1 MKVRAYQ
8 TPVIHIHDDFF
19 AVLEAALPATLPE
32 NTVLAITS
40 KIIAL
45 CEGAVAERT
54 LATKEEKYALV
65 QQEADAYIAP
75 TASKYGVILTIK
87 DHVLAVSAG
96 IDESNADGA
105 YVLLP
110 RDSYAVAEKVWHWM
124 REKYQLK
131 HCGVIV
137 TDSRTIPLKWGTIG
151 TCLAHCGF
159 SALTNRIGENDLFG
173 HTMQMT
179 QVNVAE
185 ALAVSAVLLMGE
197 VAESTPLA
205 TITDAPQI
213 VYQDHPPSAVEKE
226 ALVIAP
232 EDDVYGPI
240 ITAADWKKKDTDV
253 KK

>member
-8 TPVIHIHDDFF
+8 TPVIHIHDDLFSI
-19 AVLEAALPATLPE
+19 LESALPAALPE

-45 CEGAVAERT
+45 CEGAVAERV
-54 LATKEEKYALV
+54 LASKEEKYALV
-65 QQEADAYIAP
+65 RQEADAYIDP
-75 TASKYGVILTIK
+75 HASKYGVMLTIK

-110 RDSYAVAEKVWHWM
+110 RDSYAVAEKVWYWM

-131 HCGVIV
+131 HCGVII
-137 TDSRTIPLKWGTIG
+137 TDSRTMPLKWGTIG

-159 SALTNRIGENDLFG
+159 SALINRIGEKDLFG
-173 HTMQMT
+173 HIMQMT
-179 QVNVAE
+179 QVNAAE
-185 ALAVSAVLLMGE
+185 ALAVSAVLIMGE

-205 TITDAPQI
+205 TITNAPQI
-213 VYQDHPPSAVEKE
+213 VYQDHPPSLAEKE
-226 ALVIAP
+226 ALLIAP
-232 EDDVYGPI
+232 EDDVYAPI
-240 ITAADWKKKDTDV
+240 ITAAKWRKKETSV